1 MVLVGVVVG
10 GVDDVDDV
18 GVLAVAVAIGGGG
31 GGGGGG
37 DVIEGTVQDN
47 DETAFAAF

>member
-31 GGGGGG
+31 G

>member
-10 GVDDVDDV
+10 GVDDV

-31 GGGGGG
+31 GSG